1 MIRILVNQRYSSS
14 RSLALT
20 ADLHSKNWSV
30 FSGGKVIFLSS
41 SENEIMLESSY
52 YQQQLDWEL
61 K

>member
-1 MIRILVNQRYSSS
+1 MIRRLVNQRYSSS

-20 ADLHSKNWSV
+20 ADLHSKNCV